1 MPSAATQPSS
11 PSDSAAPS
19 GRFTSQRTKA
29 RAAIGVALAVLVA
42 GGVIFYVA
50 TSGTTRRHLQGTLT
64 ITVASA
70 AGNPCATAENFPE
83 FRDGGAI
90 TVLDKGGS
98 KVASGRLGTGRA
110 EGTSC
115 VHSLEISDPPVLGEY
130 QVVIGSRD
138 PFVVTAE
145 SLATAGNK
153 LDLRFGA

>member
-1 MPSAATQPSS
+1 MSDVATEPSS
-11 PSDSAAPS
+11 TTNSGAPS
-19 GRFTSQRTKA
+19 GKFTTQSTKA

-64 ITVASA
+64 ITVKSA
-70 AGNPCATAENFPE
+70 AGDPCATAENFPE
-83 FRDGGAI
+83 FRDGGVI

-145 SLATAGNK
+145 SLAAAGGK